1 MLIQSLRASEM
12 VSFSKDKLTSIIVSK
27 AFQ

>member
-12 VSFSKDKLTSIIVSK
+12 VSFNKDKLTSTIVSLG
-27 AFQ
+27 FQ